1 MTKDGH
7 GIVYRREQRCK
18 LLYITLRA
26 NQDQDERF
34 FYLNKD
40 KEKHKKTETDLSH
53 SKSSRSR
60 YHLHCYH
67 HGRKNCMCQL
77 ETRPVFGRFS
87 FKYYRS
93 LPVKRGQKVQVLWGT
108 KTKKELTA
116 VVSVYPVVE
125 KEDATTDVLPSR
137 RTKAKR
143 KLVSTL

>member
-1 MTKDGH
+1 MTKDGY
-7 GIVYRREQRCK
+7 GIVYRREQCYH
-18 LLYITLRA
+18 LLYITLTESQSRWKI
-26 NQDQDERF
+26 

-40 KEKHKKTETDLSH
+40 KEKYKKTETDLGH

-67 HGRKNCMCQL
+67 HGRKNCTCQL

-93 LPVKRGQKVQVLWGT
+93 FPVKRGAESSGT
-108 KTKKELTA
+108 VGHKDQKELTA
-116 VVSVYPVVE
+116 VVSVYPVIE
-125 KEDATTDVLPSR
+125 KEDAITDVLPSR

>member
-7 GIVYRREQRCK
+7 GIVYRREQCYK
-18 LLYITLRA
+18 LLYITLTESQSRWKI
-26 NQDQDERF
+26 

-40 KEKHKKTETDLSH
+40 KEKYKKTETDLGH
-53 SKSSRSR
+53 SKSSWSW

-67 HGRKNCMCQL
+67 HGRKNCTCQL
-77 ETRPVFGRFS
+77 ETPPVFGRF
-87 FKYYRS
+87 RS
-93 LPVKRGQKVQVLWGT
+93 SIIDPSPLKEGQKVQVLWGT

-125 KEDATTDVLPSR
+125 KEDAITDVLPSR